1 MNWLIGKI
9 GLRAALW
16 LGLAL
21 ALSGMYGVHRF
32 NEWREARSLA
42 HQTARADRAEAERD
56 VARAD
61 ADTGDKTADASKG
74 ARDRNDDVIV
84 KVRAATAA
92 RVERPVVASPA
103 GDAVRLRDEAAAV
116 ADYQSAADRLRG
128 ASAR

>member
-1 MNWLIGKI
+1 MAWLIEKI
-9 GLRAALW
+9 GLRAV
-16 LGLAL
+16 LAL
-21 ALSGMYGVHRF
+21 ALLILLSGWYGVGKF
-32 NEWREARSLA
+32 NDWRHARSLT

-84 KVRAATAA
+84 KVRAATAE

-103 GDAVRLRDEAAAV
+103 GDAVRLRDEAAAI
-116 ADYQSAADRLRG
+116 ADYEAAADSLRG